1 MDVPSI
7 LLNFKELYEEQSRT
21 TRYEISK
28 WLFRARMTEG
38 TFMKMHVLK
47 IIDLITRLGQL
58 GFAMDDELSQN
69 LILQSLPDSFSQFVI
84 NYHINKLNTSL
95 PEPLNMLKIVES
107 YFKDEKAPVLLVDKI
122 GKKKTKKG
130 SKKKM
135 NSKTGNSK
143 KKVKVSTKGTCYHCG
158 KEGH

>member
-1 MDVPSI
+1 MLAFMSNKLQRQHEDMDVPSI

-38 TFMKMHVLK
+38 TFMQMHVLK

-84 NYHINKLNTSL
+84 NYHINKLNISL
-95 PEPLNMLKIVES
+95 LELLNMLKIAES
-107 YFKDEKAPVLLVDKI
+107 HFK
-122 GKKKTKKG
+122 G
-130 SKKKM
+130 
-135 NSKTGNSK
+135 
-143 KKVKVSTKGTCYHCG
+143 
-158 KEGH
+158 